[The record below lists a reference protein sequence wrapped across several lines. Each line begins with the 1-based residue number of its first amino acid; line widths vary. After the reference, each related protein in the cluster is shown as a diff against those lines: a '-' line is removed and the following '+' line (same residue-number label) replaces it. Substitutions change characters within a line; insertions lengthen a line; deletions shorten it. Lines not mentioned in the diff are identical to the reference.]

1 MVYTCACTPIFSN
14 VLSGSREITPSM
26 QNTPGN
32 LGRGESIFPGQE
44 SFEGGERAKQHT
56 PQPSSKVTKKL
67 HAPQRNATSQ
77 YQTNELRAG
86 GAVYPRSCSYLY
98 NRAQQTGCGH
108 RCRSSQSRGQR
119 LDGSTG
125 RGTSEFSNQTS
136 LTSRLTRAAPVPT
149 PGLLSAAGSRVGP
162 RRGVGSGRGGRVLR
176 LSSHGSRRRLK
187 VSKTL
192 SRWRLFSRGL
202 GRAYRHRR
210 GSGTGW
216 GCRRRRR
223 RSEASAPAA
232 VLSAS
237 SQITRLG
244 DRSGREATGYPARP
258 KV

>member
-1 MVYTCACTPIFSN
+1 MKLWSRGGLPKI
-14 VLSGSREITPSM
+14 VLLLI
-26 QNTPGN
+26 Q
-32 LGRGESIFPGQE
+32 
-44 SFEGGERAKQHT
+44 
-56 PQPSSKVTKKL
+56 
-67 HAPQRNATSQ
+67 
-77 YQTNELRAG
+77 
-86 GAVYPRSCSYLY
+86 PRSAD
-98 NRAQQTGCGH
+98 RVWAQVP
-108 RCRSSQSRGQR
+108 
-119 LDGSTG
+119 L
-125 RGTSEFSNQTS
+125 E
-136 LTSRLTRAAPVPT
+136 LTRAAPVPT